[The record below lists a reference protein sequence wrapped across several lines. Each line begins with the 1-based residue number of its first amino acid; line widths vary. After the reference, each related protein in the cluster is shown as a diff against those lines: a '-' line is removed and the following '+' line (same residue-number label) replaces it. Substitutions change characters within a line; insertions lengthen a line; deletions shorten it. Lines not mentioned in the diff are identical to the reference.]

1 MKNKLFTMAA
11 LSLCGCLAYAQVG
24 VNTPTPSAMMD
35 IVSKGNAATTKAL
48 EINNSSNTE
57 MVTVLN
63 NGNVGINVANP
74 NAKLHIVSSSGN
86 GFQLADG
93 SQGANKVLTSDAN
106 GVGTWQTPAA
116 AGITSITG
124 TSPITASTASG
135 VTTIGINRNNIAEG
149 ASASGATDAFVLS
162 GGIASS
168 VVGGSDINLT
178 VNNTAPLWNANQLQ
192 GTAISNTTPTVNQV
206 LTFNGT
212 SWVPTTPASATADW
226 QITGNNNTTASNTA
240 LGTAPNNN
248 FIGTTSSQ
256 NLAVVTNSKVHGILD
271 TNGTLTGG
279 GENLSSFTWG
289 IANSI
294 DPTNNGTS
302 VALGS
307 TNTVKAPGIGTA
319 AVAIGHTNNVI
330 VGGYAIGRDNKLT
343 SGTQSLAVGFA
354 NEATTFGLGSGAA
367 FLFGVTNKVS
377 GTTSSNTFA
386 LGKENNVNTNNAMI
400 IGYNGMTAK
409 TNSTTYANS
418 THYFYGS
425 EATANPTSITA
436 KTQVAINVP
445 AATALTGNSDLFIQ
459 NSIKYLPASTSGTG
473 PSGTSCG
480 ATEEGAIKYFFNTT
494 TNTGSFC
501 GCVRNGSNYNWSQ
514 LNL

>member
-1 MKNKLFTMAA
+1 MKNKLFTVAA
-11 LSLCGCLAYAQVG
+11 LSFCGCLAYAQVG
-24 VNTPTPSAMMD
+24 INTPTPSAMMD
-35 IVSKGNAATTKAL
+35 VVTKGNTAATKAL

-86 GFQLADG
+86 GFQLVDG

-106 GVGTWQTPAA
+106 GVGTWQTASA

-135 VTTIGINRNNIAEG
+135 ATTIGIDRNNIAEG
-149 ASASGATDAFVLS
+149 TSASGATDAFVLS
-162 GGIASS
+162 GGITSS
-168 VVGGSDINLT
+168 VVGGSDISLT

-192 GTAISNTTPTVNQV
+192 GTAISNTAPTANQV

-212 SWVPTTPASATADW
+212 NWAPTTPAAATADW
-226 QITGNNNTTASNTA
+226 QITGNNNTTASSTA

-248 FIGTTSSQ
+248 FIGTTSNQ
-256 NLAVVTNSKVHGILD
+256 NLAVVTNTKVHGILD

-289 IANSI
+289 VSNSI

-302 VALGS
+302 IALGS

-319 AVAIGHTNNVI
+319 AVAIGHTNSVT

-343 SGTQSLAVGFA
+343 SGTQSLAIGFA
-354 NEATTFGLGSGAA
+354 NEASTFGLGSGAA

-386 LGKENNVNTNNAMI
+386 FGKENNVSTNNSMI

-459 NSIKYLPASTSGTG
+459 NSIKYLPTAVVTTPQGTA
-473 PSGTSCG
+473 CG
-480 ATEEGAIKYFFNTT
+480 STEEGAIKYFLINS
-494 TNTGSFC
+494 NTGAFF
-501 GCVRNGSNYNWSQ
+501 GCIRTGGTSYTWSQ